1 MSTYTMDTLEKMRAN
16 AERIA
21 RKTWQGEVAG
31 PRTFVKPGVY
41 SAEELK
47 RSWRSTIWDDVPSL
61 MGGQRHYRVSE

>member
-1 MSTYTMDTLEKMRAN
+1 MSTYTMDTLQSMQAN

-47 RSWRSTIWDDVPSL
+47 RSWRSTIWDEVPSL